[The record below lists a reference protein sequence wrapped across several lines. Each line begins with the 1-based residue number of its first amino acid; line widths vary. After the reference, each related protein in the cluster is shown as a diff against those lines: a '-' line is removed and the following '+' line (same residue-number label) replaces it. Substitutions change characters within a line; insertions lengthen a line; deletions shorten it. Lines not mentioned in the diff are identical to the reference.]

1 MICWRQLLR
10 AGYDKKTNCC
20 LSSQE
25 MGGLSCFR
33 AVLSGIFIIVFVRAP
48 CEAFLCGD
56 NSNALV
62 WPCTPFKSF
71 RVLNEHIAYDQNIKH
86 SSISFHFI
94 YLCLFFTVKMLTI
107 CKNNMLLE
115 WRDHGGHIT
124 APLHCRKANQL
135 KVILWF
141 LLSMSVEEINFSNV
155 RVKSCEIGT

>member
-1 MICWRQLLR
+1 
-10 AGYDKKTNCC
+10 
-20 LSSQE
+20 

-33 AVLSGIFIIVFVRAP
+33 AVLLGIFIIVFVRAP

-71 RVLNEHIAYDQNIKH
+71 WVFNEHIAYDQNIKH
-86 SSISFHFI
+86 CSISFYFI
-94 YLCLFFTVKMLTI
+94 YLCLFFPVKMLTI

-115 WRDHGGHIT
+115 WRVHGGHIT

-141 LLSMSVEEINFSNV
+141 LLSILSFQCSSQQLRDWHLAWATLASAAHILSI
-155 RVKSCEIGT
+155 SCWDVDCD